1 MRKNYIG
8 SIITVA
14 VVIVGLALLSVLFAC
29 KPPDAPTAEPP
40 NIHVVNSAWQVV
52 REDHLRA
59 ITSTDELEASVA
71 DYNAAH
77 TDDQWRLIYG
87 EVPPIE
93 AAPTADAFIVYA
105 DSHDIEAEYR
115 GIQRSDLME
124 RRASWRLQTELD
136 SMTSG
141 RQCVLYVDN
150 IPPAPV
156 PVAPPDPYV
165 LYACYVVDSAGAVVY
180 EEHPAADGYAAVAR
194 AYSLEVE
201 LHNATTTGDPWTF
214 VTGRV
219 WP

>member
-8 SIITVA
+8 AAVTVA
-14 VVIVGLALLSVLFAC
+14 VVILGLLVLCVLLACSVPL
-29 KPPDAPTAEPP
+29 APETP
-40 NIHVVNSAWQVV
+40 NVHVVNSAWQVV
-52 REDHLRA
+52 REDVVGR
-59 ITSTDELEASVA
+59 TVSSTDSLEADVA

-77 TDDQWRLIYG
+77 TDDQWRIIYG
-87 EVPPIE
+87 DVPPIE

-115 GIQRSDLME
+115 GIQRADLME

-136 SMTSG
+136 SATSG
-141 RQCVLYVDN
+141 RACVLYVDN
-150 IPPAPV
+150 VPPAPV

-201 LHNATTTGDPWTF
+201 LHNATTSGAPWTF
-214 VTGRV
+214 VTGRM